1 MNKSDDRLPSK
12 VVVLLHLP
20 FQYSHF
26 LQSSSL
32 DRLMYISADK
42 FRIFADEKSQSQ
54 QMHTST
60 HTSVYE
66 FSIIRGGSTVA
77 HKMSGGAH
85 EKPCTHI
92 PISEL
97 FAKKKSR
104 TTPVEKSNVLMPQIS
119 FPCPGFGPLLYRTPS
134 NPTVTSVCL
143 HPAYLYINSDFQ
155 TTYVQRSYLRP
166 FGYKFCLS
174 HCAIVGPLGKN
185 SASPDPG
192 ISL

>member
-97 FAKKKSR
+97 FAKKKIQNYPS
-104 TTPVEKSNVLMPQIS
+104 EKVKCFNAADFFSLPW
-119 FPCPGFGPLLYRTPS
+119 FWPLTLP
-134 NPTVTSVCL
+134 NTVKPNC
-143 HPAYLYINSDFQ
+143 Y
-155 TTYVQRSYLRP
+155 
-166 FGYKFCLS
+166 FCLS
-174 HCAIVGPLGKN
+174 
-185 SASPDPG
+185 ASCLPIHQFRLSNYLCTEVLLTAVWVQILP
-192 ISL
+192 